1 MKSIRK
7 RLNII
12 ILCLIGMVLVI
23 SSYRT
28 YLSTSALY
36 DAVGTQENY
45 AWAVAKFSIKLAEF
59 SEAVNSDSTVDD
71 ISSRLDILFSRV
83 NVIRNPTPSTQPLY
97 REKGYARAINSIYDK
112 MTVIDTFMKSSPPDM
127 GAIAREIRSMK
138 PLTIQLAN
146 IADHAE
152 VAQRSA
158 ALDGV
163 KKDRTILWCL
173 MISTAILFIIL
184 LFVLISDYN
193 RMLRLT
199 AAERQAVINKN
210 AFLGV
215 VGHELRSSLQTII
228 SSIDLLLLKNK
239 ENTSGYLFKR
249 LENAALKMERQ
260 MTDLAEFA
268 RIDNGEI
275 QLYPSTFCLKDCLMN
290 VLMECQERYQQKD
303 ISLITDI
310 DTAIIISDMSR
321 IMQITENLVTNAFK
335 YTFKGKISVSGKI
348 KHNDMLILSVKDTG
362 QGIPKKSLKLINKP
376 FVRQNSDDKIP
387 GFGMGLA
394 IVSGIVK
401 IMGGTMRITS
411 EVHSGTEIL
420 VRIPVKIGD
429 DIQENVTSTLSK
441 TDITMNDANILVVD
455 DNHMVC
461 KALTESL
468 QGIGYNVDYLT
479 DPNRAYM
486 KLKRIPYDIVL
497 SDLQMPL
504 TSGVELY
511 EKIRSDSKINAKTPF
526 IFISAHI
533 HQSPVEGI
541 PLLSK
546 PVRLEELNI
555 VIQNNLSRNN

>member
-1 MKSIRK
+1 MKNIQR
-7 RLNII
+7 RLTIT
-12 ILCLIGMVLVI
+12 ILGLVCIVLIF
-23 SSYRT
+23 SSYKT
-28 YLSTSALY
+28 YQSTSALY

-59 SEAVNSDSTVDD
+59 SEAVNSDGTAKD
-71 ISSRLDILFSRV
+71 IRSRLDILFSRV
-83 NVIRNPTPSTQPLY
+83 NVIRNHTSSTQPLY
-97 REKGYARAINSIYDK
+97 REKGYTEVINSIYDK
-112 MTVIDTFMKSSPPDM
+112 MTVIDSFLNSSPPDLD
-127 GAIAREIRSMK
+127 AIASEIRAIK
-138 PLTIQLAN
+138 PLTIRLAN

-152 VAQRSA
+152 VAQRSV
-158 ALDGV
+158 ALDRV
-163 KKDRTILWCL
+163 KEKRRISWWL
-173 MISTAILFIIL
+173 MFSAGALFIVMCMI
-184 LFVLISDYN
+184 FIIVYI
-193 RMLRLT
+193 RMQRIA

-239 ENTSGYLFKR
+239 ESTSGHLFKR

-275 QLYPSTFCLKDCLMN
+275 QLYQSTFCLKDCLMN
-290 VLMECQERYQQKD
+290 VLMECQERYQQKN
-303 ISLITDI
+303 ISLITNI
-310 DTAIIISDMSR
+310 ETTIITSDMSR

-335 YTFKGKISVSGKI
+335 YTTKGEISVSGRII
-348 KHNDMLILSVKDTG
+348 KNEILAISVKDTG
-362 QGIPKKSLKLINKP
+362 QGISKKSLKLINKP

-401 IMGGTMRITS
+401 IMGGSIKINS
-411 EVHSGTEIL
+411 EEHFGTEIQ
-420 VRIPVKIGD
+420 VKIPVKTEY
-429 DIQENVTSTLSK
+429 DIQAGAANTFPAPENFNT
-441 TDITMNDANILVVD
+441 DANILIVD

-461 KALTESL
+461 KALAESL
-468 QGIGYNVDYLT
+468 QEIGYNVEYST
-479 DPNRAYM
+479 DPGRAYM
-486 KLKRIPYDIVL
+486 KLKRKPYDIIL

-504 TSGVELY
+504 ISGVELY
-511 EKIRSDSKINAKTPF
+511 EKTRSESKINAKTPYV
-526 IFISAHI
+526 FISAHI

-546 PVRLEELNI
+546 PVRLDELNTT
-555 VIQNNLSRNN
+555 IQNILSIR